1 MSIPRCRTSSETGGS
16 ASTGSPSD
24 VTANTLSTQHRADS
38 SDRPAGYGRA
48 QNIDHTE
55 ASRRVQTGDLARP
68 TAPRT
73 PQQNDGRHPTC
84 PEPSVQ
90 ARRERSQSANTL
102 VFDRDVG
109 RSKPAFSDALGR
121 VVSITGE
128 MLTWWETLQRSAPK
142 WPFHCSHT
150 RLESR
155 ISSSGG

>member
-1 MSIPRCRTSSETGGS
+1 MSIPRCRRASETGGS
-16 ASTGSPSD
+16 ASTVSPYE
-24 VTANTLSTQHRADS
+24 VTANTLTTLHRADS
-38 SDRPAGYGRA
+38 SDQPGWVGRA

-55 ASRRVQTGDLARP
+55 ASRGVQTGDLARP

-102 VFDRDVG
+102 VFDWDVG

-121 VVSITGE
+121 VV
-128 MLTWWETLQRSAPK
+128 
-142 WPFHCSHT
+142 
-150 RLESR
+150 
-155 ISSSGG
+155 